1 MKETPIL
8 FRCTTHSEVHIID
21 AKDITTMK
29 PTISKDDRPYIR
41 VEFWDD
47 EMCITNSIYCTEVEV
62 YNIC

>member
-8 FRCTTHSEVHIID
+8 FRCTTDDEVCIINS
-21 AKDITTMK
+21 KDIIIME
-29 PTISKDDRPYIR
+29 PVISQNNDIYIR

-47 EMCITNSIYCTEVEV
+47 EMCITNSIYCKNVEV